1 MPPGRGYG
9 GGCALATLGR
19 DARKCREDAPAR
31 LNGAAQAA
39 RNLGGP
45 AGAAAMRDRHF
56 EDAQSGA
63 RGPHLHFNVPPI
75 AVFPHREAHQRVAA
89 DRPERAHIGVADAVE
104 QPHRPPDDP
113 AGEELMGGHAAP
125 LPLPTAARA
134 DHKII
139 AALGDRLD
147 EKRDQLGAVAAVAI
161 EKNDD
166 VAIRGGLS
174 AGPAGA
180 PVATFAQADDLRT
193 LRPRAL
199 DGAVGTAAISD
210 NDVVDNFPRHGGKH
224 APDRVLFIERRNHE
238 RNSRAWH
245 WSEAP
250 AQPATGACSRRLV
263 AQQCAAECLITRPV
277 PDLTKALLGRV
288 AQGEAVIAAHRE
300 GG

>member
-19 DARKCREDAPAR
+19 DAREGGEDAPAR
-31 LNGAAQAA
+31 LSGAAQAA
-39 RNLGGP
+39 RDLGGP

-63 RGPHLHFNVPPI
+63 RRPHLHFKVPPI
-75 AVFPHREAHQRVAA
+75 SVFAHREAHKRVAT
-89 DRPERAHIGVADAVE
+89 DRPEWAHIGVVDAVE

-113 AGEELMGGHAAP
+113 AGQELMRGHAAR
-125 LPLPTAARA
+125 LPLPAAARP
-134 DHKII
+134 DHEII
-139 AALGDRLD
+139 AAVGDRLD

-161 EKNDD
+161 EKNDN

-174 AGPAGA
+174 AGPACT
-180 PVATFAQADDLRT
+180 PVAAFAQADDLRT
-193 LRPRAL
+193 RRSRAL
-199 DGAVGTAAISD
+199 GSAIGTAAISD
-210 NDVVDNFPRHGGKH
+210 NDVVDHFSWHGGKDTS
-224 APDRVLFIERRNHE
+224 DRVLFIECRNDE

-250 AQPATGACSRRLV
+250 AQPATGTSDWRLV
-263 AQQCAAECLITRPV
+263 AQQRAAECLITRSI

-288 AQGEAVIAAHRE
+288 
-300 GG
+300 